1 MTAGLKHI
9 RFRADVC
16 GWTKIGIVVALGD
29 KNVRLA
35 DDVDTEAQRVSRTTV
50 RSVPV
55 LVHRFALWI
64 LVFGFLLRI
73 AVSFWN
79 GFYGPSFGASE
90 DADNFH
96 LFAVDAANG
105 TLDERDYSTGWIYG
119 SLLGIVYRTFG
130 ASLFLAGLLSAVA
143 WLIAA
148 IALAKLC
155 RLLGFNQRAT
165 VFVLIIYAL
174 LPSSILVTGVPLREV
189 YQMLFVN
196 LVLLAGIHLLR
207 RVRLRYLLLFLASA
221 YAAAW
226 LHAALAA
233 FGVLAAVIFFAAKMS
248 RRGLKIGVLLATGGL
263 FVIAFLG
270 ASTVIGLD
278 AAFSLSDS
286 VTIFRGRA
294 PDDARTNYPSTLE
307 FGSDW
312 ALAVELP
319 LILFRYLFEPMPW
332 RIMSVLDVYLF
343 VENIC
348 RLALI
353 VSATRFI
360 MRVSRF
366 RVELLALTAC
376 YFASEGIWAIGTVNW
391 GTASRHHL
399 PMLGCLLLIGFARS
413 GQNGSGQRKPRV
425 AQNVAPKDQVVS
437 TN

>member
-1 MTAGLKHI
+1 MSSRVGS
-9 RFRADVC
+9 
-16 GWTKIGIVVALGD
+16 
-29 KNVRLA
+29 VRVFA
-35 DDVDTEAQRVSRTTV
+35 H
-50 RSVPV
+50 RS
-55 LVHRFALWI
+55 ALWI

-105 TLDERDYSTGWIYG
+105 VLDERDYGTGWIYG
-119 SLLGIVYRTFG
+119 TLLGVVYRTAG
-130 ASLFLAGLLSAVA
+130 ASLFLGGLLSAVA

-148 IALAKLC
+148 TALAKLC
-155 RLLGFNQRAT
+155 RLLAFNHRAT
-165 VFVLIIYAL
+165 MYVLIIYAL
-174 LPSSILVTGVPLREV
+174 LPSSILVTGVPLREA

-196 LVLLAGIHLLR
+196 LILLAGIHLLHR
-207 RVRLRYLLLFLASA
+207 IRVRHLLLFLASA

-233 FGVLAAVIFFAAKMS
+233 FGAISAVIFLTAKLS
-248 RRGLKIGVLLATGGL
+248 RGGLKIGALLVAGGL

-270 ASTVIGLD
+270 AATVIGWD

-286 VTIFRGRA
+286 VTYFRGRT
-294 PDDARTNYPSTLE
+294 PDDARTNYPSTLV
-307 FGSDW
+307 FNSDW
-312 ALAVELP
+312 ALAAELP

-332 RIMSVLDVYLF
+332 RTTSVADVFLF
-343 VENIC
+343 LENIC

-360 MRVSRF
+360 MRASRF

-376 YFASEGIWAIGTVNW
+376 YFASEAIWAIGTVNW

-399 PMLGCLLLIGFARS
+399 PMWGCLLLIGFARS
-413 GQNGSGQRKPRV
+413 ALTGTGQRDASVPK
-425 AQNVAPKDQVVS
+425 NIAPKGRVVS